1 MKEYIVK
8 CTKEV
13 VKEGDKLVVAWGE
26 FELNEKTIP
35 ALVSLGVLVEK
46 EEGEKEKE
54 DKLNGKYH
62 FDLYACR
69 IASRIDWSVDNV
81 KKYLFKLNEI
91 NSAALANILFMEIA
105 VRMDEKYQNNI
116 KSEEKIYTVDMGTG
130 FIRDIRKEHIEE
142 YAFIPAFRKVE
153 EVEAAA
159 RIFRSIANYIAGTLR
174 DARK

>member
-13 VKEGDKLVVAWGE
+13 VKENDKLVITWGE

-35 ALVSLGVLVEK
+35 ALASLGFLEEK
-46 EEGEKEKE
+46 REGEEKS
-54 DKLNGKYH
+54 DKLGGKYY
-62 FDLYACR
+62 FDMHTRR
-69 IASRIDWSVDNV
+69 IALRINWDVVNV

-105 VRMDEKYQNNI
+105 IHMDEKYQNNI

-130 FIRDIRKEHIEE
+130 SIRGIRKVHIEE
-142 YAFIPAFRKVE
+142 YAFIPAFRKIE
-153 EVEAAA
+153 EAEEAV
-159 RIFRSIANYIAGTLR
+159 RIYNSIASYIAGELESY
-174 DARK
+174 KK